1 MQLYALATILAAIG
15 GVNAQGRLPWLLRRR
30 PPVAPPPA
38 PPVAPAAPPPAIAA
52 SVVAA
57 ASAQCAAIGQPT
69 PYFDSNGNPAFC
81 GPRIWSGG
89 NIPAGTNLCP

>member
-15 GVNAQGRLPWLLRRR
+15 GPA